1 MYSSYYQLSHFRNQ
15 QNFFGIIYLWSM
27 YRNNVQFWLY
37 LQCRLQNK
45 NMTAEDAYEYFVLKA
60 QNIALTKNW
69 SPVNWYNFYIH
80 NIKTHLYP

>member
-1 MYSSYYQLSHFRNQ
+1 
-15 QNFFGIIYLWSM
+15 
-27 YRNNVQFWLY
+27 
-37 LQCRLQNK
+37 
-45 NMTAEDAYEYFVLKA
+45 MTAEDAYEYFVLKA